1 MQGIKINIKAEEL
14 QPDFEKA
21 ETDLLRTAIKRTD
34 TERFQIMTNL
44 MKMSLYLK
52 KRRSLISRL
61 NKLHGYFF

>member
-1 MQGIKINIKAEEL
+1 MQGKKINIKAEEL

-44 MKMSLYLK
+44 MKMSLLFK
-52 KRRSLISRL
+52 KAKITH
-61 NKLHGYFF
+61 KPAK

>member
-34 TERFQIMTNL
+34 TERFQTMTNF
-44 MKMSLYLK
+44 MKM
-52 KRRSLISRL
+52 RL
-61 NKLHGYFF
+61 LLRKAKITHKPAK

>member
-44 MKMSLYLK
+44 MKMHLLFRK
-52 KRRSLISRL
+52 TKITH
-61 NKLHGYFF
+61 KPAK

>member
-1 MQGIKINIKAEEL
+1 MQGKKINIKAEEL

-44 MKMSLYLK
+44 MKM
-52 KRRSLISRL
+52 RL
-61 NKLHGYFF
+61 LFRKAKITHKPAK

>member
-44 MKMSLYLK
+44 MKMCLLFRK
-52 KRRSLISRL
+52 AKITH
-61 NKLHGYFF
+61 KPAK